1 MASEA
6 EVEAGAEVIAA
17 SLGIDAPKLSA
28 PCWMGLSRAV
38 LEAAER
44 VREGLS
50 KSRARRLGH
59 FVMTGDDVLI
69 REDRPE

>member
-44 VREGLS
+44 VREASLNLGL
-50 KSRARRLGH
+50 G
-59 FVMTGDDVLI
+59 G
-69 REDRPE
+69 